1 MNNYATSAIRNIGL
15 FSHGGAGKT
24 TLAEAFLF
32 NSGAISRLG
41 RVDEGNSTSDY
52 DPEEVRRRMSI
63 QLSLIPFDWK
73 GSRVNVIDS
82 PGFSDFI
89 GEIYQALAAVDTAL
103 ILIDAASGVEIGAE
117 LVWRQ
122 AEQNAVPRFLA
133 ISKIDRE
140 NADFD
145 RTLEQIRERFG
156 RKVVTLQIPIGKES
170 NFQGV
175 IDLVSKKAYG
185 VDGSEIA
192 VPADLADSV
201 EEAHETLVEAVAEN
215 DDDLLMKYLEG
226 EPLEEE
232 EIRGGLRQSV
242 QAGLVIPVAVCSA
255 LQNQCVTNLMDA
267 IVEYCP
273 SPADRPPAE
282 ATKADSDKSVQ
293 LESDTSGPLATLVFK
308 TTADPYVGR
317 LTYFR
322 VLSGAIKSDGHAF
335 NSSSQRE
342 ERLGQ
347 LFSVRGKTQ
356 EPVAQII
363 AGDIGAVAKLQ
374 ATSTGDTLCS
384 KDDPLSIPWIDLP
397 AQSYFASLAPK
408 SKADLD
414 KMSEAI
420 SRMSEEDLTIKVSK
434 DQSTGQT
441 ILAAMGELH
450 ADVTAAKMKNKLGV
464 EVELS
469 LPNVPYR
476 ETIQVGNN
484 SEYKH
489 KKQSGGH
496 GQYGHVYLELE
507 PLPRDSGFE
516 FDNRIVGGVVP
527 KQYIP
532 AVEKG
537 VVEALADGVLG
548 GFPVVDLRVTLYDG
562 SFHSVDS
569 SEIAFKIAGQQ
580 ALRNGLAEARPVLL
594 EPVMHVNID
603 IPDQYVGDVLS
614 DLNTRRGR
622 VLGMN
627 PQNGVST
634 IEATVPMGEMLRY
647 SASLRALTQG
657 RGVYQMSQDHYEEVP
672 SHIEQDVIAEAKQD
686 KAAV

>member
-32 NSGAISRLG
+32 NSGVVSRLG
-41 RVDEGNSTSDY
+41 QVDEGNSTSDY

-73 GSRVNVIDS
+73 ESRINVIDS

-122 AEQNAVPRFLA
+122 AEQKDIPRFLA

-140 NADFD
+140 NADFE
-145 RTLEQIRERFG
+145 RTLDQIQERFG
-156 RKVVTLQIPIGKES
+156 RNVVALQIPIGKES

-175 IDLVSKKAYG
+175 VDLVSKKAYG

-192 VPADLADSV
+192 PPADLADSV
-201 EEAHETLVEAVAEN
+201 DEAHEKLVEAVAEN

-242 QAGLVIPVAVCSA
+242 QAGLVVPVVVCSA
-255 LQNQCVTNLMDA
+255 LQNHSVKTLMDA

-273 SPADRPPAE
+273 SPADRAAAE
-282 ATKADSDKSVQ
+282 ATKTDSDKSVQ
-293 LESDTSGPLATLVFK
+293 IESDANGPLAALVFK

-322 VLSGAIKSDGHAF
+322 VLSGAIKSDSHAF
-335 NSSSQRE
+335 NSASQRE

-347 LFSVRGKTQ
+347 LFSVIGKTQ

-374 ATSTGDTLCS
+374 ATSTGDTLCA
-384 KDDPLSIPWIDLP
+384 KDNPLTIPWIDLP
-397 AQSYFASLAPK
+397 SQSYFASLAPK

-476 ETIQVGNN
+476 ETIQVANN

-496 GQYGHVYLELE
+496 GQYGHVYLEIE

-516 FDNRIVGGVVP
+516 FDDRIVGGVVP

-537 VVEALADGVLG
+537 VVEALTDGVLG

-580 ALRNGLAEARPVLL
+580 ALRRGLAEARPVLL
-594 EPVMHVNID
+594 EPVMHVQID

-657 RGVYQMSQDHYEEVP
+657 RGVYQMAQDHYEEVP
-672 SHIEQDVIAEAKQD
+672 AHIEQDVIAEAKQE

>member
-32 NSGAISRLG
+32 NSGLITRLG
-41 RVDEGNSTSDY
+41 KVDEGNSTSDY
-52 DPEEVRRRMSI
+52 DPEEIRRRMSI

-73 GSRVNVIDS
+73 ESRINVIDS

-89 GEIYQALAAVDTAL
+89 GEIYQALTAVDTAV
-103 ILIDAASGVEIGAE
+103 ILIDAASGVEMGAE

-122 AEQNAVPRFLA
+122 AEQKQIPRVLA

-140 NADFD
+140 NADFT
-145 RTLEQIRERFG
+145 RTLDQIQERFG
-156 RKVVTLQIPIGKES
+156 RKVVALQIPIGEES
-170 NFQGV
+170 NFRGL
-175 IDLVSKKAYG
+175 IDLVSKKALG
-185 VDGSEIA
+185 VDGDEISA
-192 VPADLADSV
+192 PADLADSV
-201 EEAHETLVEAVAEN
+201 DEFHERLVEAVAEN

-232 EIRGGLRQSV
+232 EIRSGLRQSV
-242 QAGLVIPVAVCSA
+242 RAGLVIPVVVCSA
-255 LQNQCVTNLMDA
+255 LQNHCVSTLMDA

-273 SPADRPPAE
+273 SPADRPA
-282 ATKADSDKSVQ
+282 ASAAQDNSDKTVQLKTDSD
-293 LESDTSGPLATLVFK
+293 GPLAALVFK
-308 TTADPYVGR
+308 TTADPYVGK

-322 VLSGAIKSDGHAF
+322 VLSGTIKSDSHAF
-335 NSSSQRE
+335 NSSSQHE

-374 ATSTGDTLCS
+374 ATSTGDTLCT
-384 KDDPLSIPWIDLP
+384 KDNALTVPGIDLP

-420 SRMSEEDLTIKVSK
+420 SRMSEEDLTIKVAK

-441 ILAAMGELH
+441 ILSAMGELH

-476 ETIQVGNN
+476 ETIQESRN

-496 GQYGHVYLELE
+496 GQYGHVYLEIE
-507 PLPRDSGFE
+507 PLPRNSGFE
-516 FDNRIVGGVVP
+516 FANRIVGGVVP

-562 SFHSVDS
+562 SFHAVDS

-580 ALRNGLAEARPVLL
+580 ALRNGMSDARPTLL
-594 EPVMHVNID
+594 EPIMRVHID

-657 RGVYQMSQDHYEEVP
+657 RGVYQMAQDHYEAVP
-672 SHIEQDVIAEAKQD
+672 AHIEQDVIAEAKQEQ
-686 KAAV
+686 AAV

>member
-32 NSGAISRLG
+32 NSGVTSRLG
-41 RVDEGNSTSDY
+41 LVDEGNSTSDY

-63 QLSLIPFDWK
+63 QLSLMPFDWK

-89 GEIYQALAAVDTAL
+89 GEIYQALTAVDTAL
-103 ILIDAASGVEIGAE
+103 ILIDAAAGVEIGAE

-122 AEQNAVPRFLA
+122 AEQNEVPRFLA

-145 RTLEQIRERFG
+145 RTLEQIQERFG
-156 RKVVTLQIPIGKES
+156 RKVVALQIPIGKES

-175 IDLVSKKAYG
+175 VDLASKRAFG
-185 VDGSEIA
+185 ADGSEIA

-201 EEAHETLVEAVAEN
+201 DEAHEKLVEAVAEN

-232 EIRGGLRQSV
+232 EIRSGLRQNV
-242 QAGLVIPVAVCSA
+242 HAGLVIPVVVCSA
-255 LQNQCVTNLMDA
+255 LQNHCVSTLMDA

-273 SPADRPPAE
+273 SPADRPA
-282 ATKADSDKSVQ
+282 ASAAQDNSDKTVQLKTDSD
-293 LESDTSGPLATLVFK
+293 GPLAALVFK
-308 TTADPYVGR
+308 TTADPYVGK

-322 VLSGAIKSDGHAF
+322 VLSGTIKSDSHAF
-335 NSSSQRE
+335 NSSSQHE

-374 ATSTGDTLCS
+374 ATRTGDTLCS

-476 ETIQVGNN
+476 ETVQLSRN

-496 GQYGHVYLELE
+496 GQYGHVYLEIE
-507 PLPRDSGFE
+507 PLPRNSGFE
-516 FDNRIVGGVVP
+516 FANRIVGGVVP

-562 SFHSVDS
+562 SFHAVDS

-580 ALRNGLAEARPVLL
+580 ALRNGMSDARPALL
-594 EPVMHVNID
+594 EPIMRVHID

-657 RGVYQMSQDHYEEVP
+657 RGVYQMAQDHYEAVP
-672 SHIEQDVIAEAKQD
+672 AHIEQDVIAEAKQD

>member
-32 NSGAISRLG
+32 NSGAVSRLG
-41 RVDEGNSTSDY
+41 QVDEGNSTSDY

-73 GSRVNVIDS
+73 ESRINVIDS

-122 AEQNAVPRFLA
+122 AQQKGIPRFLA

-140 NADFD
+140 NADFE
-145 RTLEQIRERFG
+145 RTLDQIQERFG
-156 RKVVTLQIPIGKES
+156 RKVVALQIPIGKES

-175 IDLVSKKAYG
+175 VDLVSKKAYG

-192 VPADLADSV
+192 PPADLADSV
-201 EEAHETLVEAVAEN
+201 DEAHEKLVEAVAEN

-232 EIRGGLRQSV
+232 EIRGGLRHSV
-242 QAGLVIPVAVCSA
+242 QAGLVVPVVVCSA
-255 LQNQCVTNLMDA
+255 LQNHSVKTLMDA

-273 SPADRPPAE
+273 SPADRAAAE
-282 ATKADSDKSVQ
+282 AMKTDSDKSVQ
-293 LESDTSGPLATLVFK
+293 IESDANGPLAALVFK
-308 TTADPYVGR
+308 TTADPYVGK

-322 VLSGAIKSDGHAF
+322 VLSGAIKSDSHAF
-335 NSSSQRE
+335 NSASQRE

-374 ATSTGDTLCS
+374 ATSTGDTLCA
-384 KDDPLSIPWIDLP
+384 KDNPLTIPWIDLP
-397 AQSYFASLAPK
+397 SQSYFASLAPK

-476 ETIQVGNN
+476 ETIQVANN

-496 GQYGHVYLELE
+496 GQYGHVYLEIE

-516 FDNRIVGGVVP
+516 FDDRIVGGVVP

-537 VVEALADGVLG
+537 VVEALTDGVLG

-580 ALRNGLAEARPVLL
+580 ALRRGLAEARPVLL
-594 EPVMHVNID
+594 EPVMHVQID

-657 RGVYQMSQDHYEEVP
+657 RGVYQMAQDHYEEVP
-672 SHIEQDVIAEAKQD
+672 AHIEQDVIAEAKQE

>member
-24 TLAEAFLF
+24 TLSEAFLF
-32 NSGAISRLG
+32 NSGLTSRLG

-52 DPEEVRRRMSI
+52 DPEEVRRQMSI
-63 QLSLIPFDWK
+63 QLSLIPLDWK

-89 GEIYQALAAVDTAL
+89 GEIYQALAAVDAAL
-103 ILIDAASGVEIGAE
+103 IPIDAASGVEIGAE

-122 AEQNAVPRFLA
+122 AEQKGIPRFLVV
-133 ISKIDRE
+133 SKIDRE

-156 RKVVTLQIPIGKES
+156 RRVVAIQVPIGKES

-175 IDLVSKKAYG
+175 VDLVSKKAYG
-185 VDGSEIA
+185 VDGSEVS
-192 VPADLADSV
+192 VPADLADGV
-201 EEAHETLVEAVAEN
+201 EEAHEKLVEAVAEN

-242 QAGLVIPVAVCSA
+242 QAGNVIPVAVCSA
-255 LQNQCVTNLMDA
+255 LQNQCVTTLMDA

-273 SPADRPPAE
+273 SPGDRPPAV
-282 ATKADSDKSVQ
+282 ATRADSDKSVD
-293 LESDTSGPLATLVFK
+293 LNSDTSGPLATLVFK

-322 VLSGAIKSDGHAF
+322 VLSGVIKSDSHAF
-335 NSSSQRE
+335 NSSSHRE

-374 ATSTGDTLCS
+374 DTSSGDTLCS
-384 KDDPLSIPWIDLP
+384 KEVPVRIPWIELP

-420 SRMSEEDLTIKVSK
+420 SRMSEEDLTIKVAK

-476 ETIQVGNN
+476 ETVQLHNN

-496 GQYGHVYLELE
+496 GQYGHVYLEIE

-516 FDNRIVGGVVP
+516 FDDRIVGGVVP

-580 ALRNGLAEARPVLL
+580 ALRKGLAEARPVLL
-594 EPVMHVNID
+594 EPIMSVQID
-603 IPDQYVGDVLS
+603 VPDQYVGDVLS

-672 SHIEQDVIAEAKQD
+672 AHIEQEVIAESKKEQ
-686 KAAV
+686 AAV